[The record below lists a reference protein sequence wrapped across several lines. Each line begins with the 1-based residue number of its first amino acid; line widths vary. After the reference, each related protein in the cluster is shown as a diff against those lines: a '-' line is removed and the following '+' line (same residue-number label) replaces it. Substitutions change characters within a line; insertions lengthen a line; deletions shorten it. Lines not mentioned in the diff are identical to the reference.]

1 MELFTIILIAFGLT
15 VDSFAVSISTGIVVS
30 HIRFLQAVRIA
41 IVLAVFQ
48 GAMPLIGWFLGFQ
61 VKDIIV
67 DYDHWIAFI
76 LLFLIGTKM
85 IYESFKNEETKK
97 NFNPLKYSVMIGM
110 AIATSI
116 DALIVGVSFA
126 FININITIATIII
139 GTLTFLVS
147 MIGMFAGKKIGIFFG
162 RKIEFAGGIV
172 LIGIGVKILI
182 QHLNL

>member
-15 VDSFAVSISTGIVVS
+15 VDSLAVSISTGLVVS
-30 HIRFLQAVRIA
+30 HIRFTQAVRIA
-41 IVLAVFQ
+41 LVLAVFQ

-61 VKDIIV
+61 VKDIIK

-76 LLFLIGTKM
+76 LLFLIGAKM

-97 NFNPLKYSVMIGM
+97 NFNPLKYSVMVGM

-126 FININITIATIII
+126 FIDINITISIIII
-139 GTLTFLVS
+139 GVLTFLVS
-147 MIGMFAGKKIGIFFG
+147 MLGMLAGKRIGIFFG
-162 RKIEFAGGIV
+162 KKIEFLGGLV
-172 LIGIGVKILI
+172 LIGIGIKILM